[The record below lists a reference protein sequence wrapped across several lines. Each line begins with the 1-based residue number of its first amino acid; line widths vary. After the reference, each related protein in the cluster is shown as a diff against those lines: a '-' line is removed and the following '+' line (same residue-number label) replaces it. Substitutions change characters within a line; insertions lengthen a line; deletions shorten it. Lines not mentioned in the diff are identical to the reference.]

1 MTQRVIALR
10 GPNGSGKS
18 WIVRSVMSRY
28 PRKTEERGVGVRRP
42 LGYWLDDSPDLES
55 CFVVGYYDP
64 VDSRVGGTS
73 TLSDVSR
80 EYDLIW
86 QAYDNGYSVLFEG
99 QDRQSGYSRLV
110 NMFHPGIAVSV
121 VIDHAL
127 SDCVQTIKDL
137 GGRLRVETA
146 QRHERLLRANANSF
160 AAQGYE
166 VSTLRRPEA
175 LKKVNSLLSR
185 ADGNVL

>member
-10 GPNGSGKS
+10 GVNGSGKS
-18 WIVRSVMSRY
+18 WIVRNVMSRY
-28 PRKTEERGVGVRRP
+28 PKKTEERGVGVRRP
-42 LGYWLDDSPDLES
+42 LGYWLEDSSELLP

-64 VDSRVGGTS
+64 IDGRLGGTS
-73 TLSDVSR
+73 TLSDVNR
-80 EYDLIW
+80 EYELIW

-99 QDRQSGYSRLV
+99 QDRQAGYSRLV

-121 VIDHAL
+121 IVDHAL
-127 SDCVQTIKDL
+127 SECLQIIRDL

-146 QRHERLLRANANSF
+146 QKHERTLRANAASF
-160 AAQGYE
+160 AALGYE
-166 VSTLRRPEA
+166 VSTLRRPDA

-185 ADGNVL
+185 ADGNVV

>member
-10 GPNGSGKS
+10 GVNGSGKS
-18 WIVRSVMSRY
+18 WIVRAIMSLY
-28 PRKTEERGVGVRRP
+28 PKRTEERGVGVRRP
-42 LGYWLDDSPDLES
+42 LGYWLDDSPSLLP

-64 VDSRVGGTS
+64 VDTRLGGTS

-80 EYDLIW
+80 EYELIW

-110 NMFHPGIAVSV
+110 NMFHTGIAVSV
-121 VIDHAL
+121 IVDHAL
-127 SDCVQTIKDL
+127 SECVQTIKDL

-146 QRHERLLRANANSF
+146 QRHERTLRKNAESF
-160 AAQGYE
+160 AALGYD
-166 VSTLRRPEA
+166 VHTLRRADA
-175 LKKVNSLLSR
+175 LKKINSLLSR
-185 ADGNVL
+185 DNGL